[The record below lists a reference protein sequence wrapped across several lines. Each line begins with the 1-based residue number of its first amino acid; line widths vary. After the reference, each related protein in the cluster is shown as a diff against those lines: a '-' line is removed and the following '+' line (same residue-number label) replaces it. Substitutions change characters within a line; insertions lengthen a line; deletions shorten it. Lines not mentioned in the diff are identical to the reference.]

1 MKKCDYCAKE
11 ITYFEQYCSDECQ
24 RRANKYYETSEK
36 YGKLF
41 SVINVICV
49 FGIPVGLFLF
59 PFSKSVGTVLASVC
73 CVVLGIM
80 LLFLPFPT
88 EGMISKLKLQKSMKI
103 TRIIGASVIALGFLI
118 IGFYF
123 FFSSVHV
130 TKCT

>member
-59 PFSKSVGTVLASVC
+59 PFSKTVGTVLASVC

-123 FFSSVHV
+123 FFFS
-130 TKCT
+130 

>member
-24 RRANKYYETSEK
+24 TRANKYYETSEK

-123 FFSSVHV
+123 FFFS
-130 TKCT
+130 

>member
-1 MKKCDYCAKE
+1 MKKCDYCSKE

-123 FFSSVHV
+123 FFFS
-130 TKCT
+130 

>member
-80 LLFLPFPT
+80 LLFLPCPT

-123 FFSSVHV
+123 FFFS
-130 TKCT
+130 

>member
-59 PFSKSVGTVLASVC
+59 TFSKSVGTVLASVC

-123 FFSSVHV
+123 FFFS
-130 TKCT
+130 

>member
-103 TRIIGASVIALGFLI
+103 TRIIGASVLALGFLI

-123 FFSSVHV
+123 FFFS
-130 TKCT
+130 

>member
-1 MKKCDYCAKE
+1 MKKCNYCAKE

-123 FFSSVHV
+123 FFFS
-130 TKCT
+130 

>member
-41 SVINVICV
+41 SVINVTCV

-123 FFSSVHV
+123 FFFS
-130 TKCT
+130 

>member
-59 PFSKSVGTVLASVC
+59 PFSKSVGTVLASEC

-123 FFSSVHV
+123 FFFS
-130 TKCT
+130 

>member
-118 IGFYF
+118 IGFYVF
-123 FFSSVHV
+123 FFS
-130 TKCT
+130 

>member
-59 PFSKSVGTVLASVC
+59 PFAKSVGTVLASVC

-123 FFSSVHV
+123 FFFS
-130 TKCT
+130 

>member
-88 EGMISKLKLQKSMKI
+88 EGMISKLKLQKAMKI

-123 FFSSVHV
+123 FFFS
-130 TKCT
+130 

>member
-88 EGMISKLKLQKSMKI
+88 EGMISKLKLQKSIKI

-123 FFSSVHV
+123 FFFS
-130 TKCT
+130 

>member
-1 MKKCDYCAKE
+1 MKKCDYCAKV

-123 FFSSVHV
+123 FFFS
-130 TKCT
+130 

>member
-88 EGMISKLKLQKSMKI
+88 ECMISKLKLQKSMKI

-123 FFSSVHV
+123 FFFS
-130 TKCT
+130 

>member
-103 TRIIGASVIALGFLI
+103 TRIIGASVISLGFLI

-123 FFSSVHV
+123 FFFS
-130 TKCT
+130 

>member
-103 TRIIGASVIALGFLI
+103 TRIIGASVITLGFLI

-123 FFSSVHV
+123 FFFS
-130 TKCT
+130 

>member
-88 EGMISKLKLQKSMKI
+88 EGMISKLKLQKSM
-103 TRIIGASVIALGFLI
+103 
-118 IGFYF
+118 
-123 FFSSVHV
+123 
-130 TKCT
+130 

>member
-41 SVINVICV
+41 SVINLICV

-59 PFSKSVGTVLASVC
+59 PFSKTVGTVLASVC

-103 TRIIGASVIALGFLI
+103 TRIIGASVILLGFLI

-123 FFSSVHV
+123 FFFS
-130 TKCT
+130 

>member
-123 FFSSVHV
+123 FFFS
-130 TKCT
+130 

>member
-24 RRANKYYETSEK
+24 RKANKYYETGEK

-59 PFSKSVGTVLASVC
+59 PFSKTVGTVIASVC
-73 CVVLGIM
+73 CVALGIM

-88 EGMISKLKLQKSMKI
+88 EGMISRFKLQKSMKI

-123 FFSSVHV
+123 FFFS
-130 TKCT
+130 

>member
-24 RRANKYYETSEK
+24 RRANKYYETNEK

-59 PFSKSVGTVLASVC
+59 PFSKTVGTVLASVC

-123 FFSSVHV
+123 FFFS
-130 TKCT
+130 

>member
-118 IGFYF
+118 IGFDVF
-123 FFSSVHV
+123 FFS
-130 TKCT
+130 

>member
-103 TRIIGASVIALGFLI
+103 TRIIGASVIVLGFLI

-123 FFSSVHV
+123 FFFS
-130 TKCT
+130 

>member
-80 LLFLPFPT
+80 LLFLPFAT

-123 FFSSVHV
+123 FFFS
-130 TKCT
+130 

>member
-41 SVINVICV
+41 YVINVICV

-123 FFSSVHV
+123 FFFS
-130 TKCT
+130 

>member
-11 ITYFEQYCSDECQ
+11 ITYFEQYCFDECQ

-123 FFSSVHV
+123 FFFS
-130 TKCT
+130 

>member
-123 FFSSVHV
+123 FFYS
-130 TKCT
+130 